1 MKACALFW
9 RNDRRCLPES
19 KSLFRV
25 SKLGTRVETRN
36 LKLELEPTEIMPNKA
51 EKIGVLGAGTMGAG
65 IAQVAAQ
72 GGFATLVYDIKQ
84 EFIDT
89 GLGRIRSF
97 LQGSRQRGKISAEQ
111 EKQILDRLHSTT
123 KLQDF
128 QGSSLIIEAA
138 PEKLELKR
146 DIFKQLDGICSPETL
161 LATNTSSFSVTAIAA
176 STRHPERVL
185 GLHFFNPPPLMA
197 LVEVIQGDRTSA
209 AAIEKATA
217 IMREMGK
224 TPARAKDTPGFIV
237 NRVARPFYNEALR
250 ILGDGDASV
259 ETIDRIMKQAGNFR
273 MGPFELMDLIGNDVN
288 FAATES
294 LYRAFFEDPR
304 FRPSPIQHRM
314 VMGGNLGRKTGRG
327 FYVHDKK

>member
-1 MKACALFW
+1 
-9 RNDRRCLPES
+9 
-19 KSLFRV
+19 
-25 SKLGTRVETRN
+25 
-36 LKLELEPTEIMPNKA
+36 
-51 EKIGVLGAGTMGAG
+51 MGAG

-72 GGFATLVYDIKQ
+72 AGFETLVYDVKQ
-84 EFIDT
+84 EFLDV
-89 GLGRIRSF
+89 GVGRVQNF
-97 LQGSRQRGKISAEQ
+97 LRGSRDRGKLTAEQ
-111 EKQILDRLHSTT
+111 EQEILDRFRTTT
-123 KLQDF
+123 KLEDCK
-128 QGSSLIIEAA
+128 GSALVIEAA

-146 DIFKQLDGICSPETL
+146 DIFKQLDAICEAETL
-161 LATNTSSFSVTAIAA
+161 LASNTSSFSITAIAA
-176 STRHPERVL
+176 AAQHQERVL

-209 AAIEKATA
+209 ATVEKAMA
-217 IMREMGK
+217 LMRAMGK

-259 ETIDRIMKQAGNFR
+259 ETIDRVMKAAGNFR

-294 LYRAFFEDPR
+294 LYRSFFEDPR
-304 FRPSPIQHRM
+304 FRPSPIQQRM

-327 FYVHDKK
+327 FYPYDKK

>member
-1 MKACALFW
+1 
-9 RNDRRCLPES
+9 
-19 KSLFRV
+19 
-25 SKLGTRVETRN
+25 
-36 LKLELEPTEIMPNKA
+36 MPDKA
-51 EKIGVLGAGTMGAG
+51 ERIGVLGAGTMGAG

>member
-1 MKACALFW
+1 MSDK
-9 RNDRRCLPES
+9 P
-19 KSLFRV
+19 
-25 SKLGTRVETRN
+25 
-36 LKLELEPTEIMPNKA
+36 

-72 GGFATLVYDIKQ
+72 AGYETLLYDISR
-84 EFIDT
+84 EFIDQ
-89 GLGRIRSF
+89 GIGRIRAF
-97 LQGSRQRGKISAEQ
+97 LHGSRERGKISSEE
-111 EKQILDRLHSTT
+111 EKEVLARLHGTMQLDD
-123 KLQDF
+123 LQA
-128 QGSSLIIEAA
+128 SSLIIEAA

-146 DIFKQLDGICSPETL
+146 DIFKQLDAITAPETL

-185 GLHFFNPPPLMA
+185 GLHYFNPPPLMA
-197 LVEVIQGDRTSA
+197 LVEVIQGDRTSQTA
-209 AAIEKATA
+209 LDRATA
-217 IMREMGK
+217 LMRDMGK

-250 ILGDGDASV
+250 ILGDGDAAV
-259 ETIDRIMKQAGNFR
+259 EAIDRIMRQAGNFR

-294 LYRAFFEDPR
+294 LYRSFFEDPR
-304 FRPSPIQHRM
+304 FRPSPIQQRM

-327 FYVHDKK
+327 FYVYDKK

>member
-36 LKLELEPTEIMPNKA
+36 LKLELEPTEIMLNKA

-128 QGSSLIIEAA
+128 QESSLIIEAA

-259 ETIDRIMKQAGNFR
+259 ETIDRIMKQAGSFR